1 MDQVVVC
8 KTAALVVVRKSISL
22 SISKMR
28 IVNVILIA
36 IFLCSCTSSKLTK
49 HTTKADA
56 AAIPL
61 VLKGSFTDD
70 YGIRYTI
77 NDTVWTQHP
86 NVKYHIIKSDT
97 LAQYLLAKN
106 DISNPSEREL
116 YTRIDYMQFT
126 NMEPYHWGFCLTVYN
141 AKTVEEAQ
149 NKTTADRGNPRKGCN
164 GYPFSRMKKSE

>member
-1 MDQVVVC
+1 
-8 KTAALVVVRKSISL
+8 
-22 SISKMR
+22 MR

-49 HTTKADA
+49 HKSKADA
-56 AAIPL
+56 VAIPL

-77 NDTVWTQHP
+77 NDTVWNQHP

-106 DISNPSEREL
+106 NISNPSEREL
-116 YTRIDYMQFT
+116 YTRIDYIQFT
-126 NMEPYHWGFCLTVYN
+126 NMDP
-141 AKTVEEAQ
+141 
-149 NKTTADRGNPRKGCN
+149 
-164 GYPFSRMKKSE
+164 